1 MAFPGAERLL
11 DFSQE
16 FDVGMLDTVVGAF
29 YTPGGDP
36 VTVRPNPR
44 ARPDRFT
51 GITYTM
57 LRYIT
62 RLYSIP
68 LTLKSATVT
77 KQTPDSSETPDRHHR
92 AARARAPRGAS
103 ARGRGQ
109 RQVEVLRAASRRTWA
124 ARTARVLKPIAV

>member
-44 ARPDRFT
+44 ARRPRRRRGLVPRSLALLAIVYPPRFLAQ
-51 GITYTM
+51 IS
-57 LRYIT
+57 LA
-62 RLYSIP
+62 
-68 LTLKSATVT
+68 LTPS
-77 KQTPDSSETPDRHHR
+77 PPFR
-92 AARARAPRGAS
+92 P
-103 ARGRGQ
+103 
-109 RQVEVLRAASRRTWA
+109 
-124 ARTARVLKPIAV
+124 